1 MGPVAKGAILPRRR
15 LSNAIRVPMK
25 IHVRRAFTNAM
36 LFVAAAV
43 LIFEEWLWEQSKT
56 LFARLARLPV
66 IYSLEAWIRE
76 LPPYPALALFMLPIL
91 VIYPLKVLALF
102 ALGRGYVT
110 SGIAAFVMAKLV
122 ATAVFARLYQL
133 TEPAL
138 LQFSWIR
145 HGRERFLAARAYI
158 HRWLDAHPFFREAK
172 ARIRA
177 KTEWLARRYRV
188 AYRLQQRRPSSPKR

>member
-1 MGPVAKGAILPRRR
+1 
-15 LSNAIRVPMK
+15 MK
-25 IHVRRAFTNAM
+25 ILFRRALTNAM
-36 LFVAAAV
+36 LFVAATV
-43 LIFEEWLWEQSKT
+43 LIFEEWLWEQSKA

-66 IYSLEAWIRE
+66 VCSLETWIRE

-91 VIYPLKVLALF
+91 VIYPLKVVALF

-138 LQFSWIR
+138 LQLSWVR
-145 HGRERFLAARAYI
+145 RGRDRFLAVRAYI
-158 HRWLDAHPFFREAK
+158 HQWLDAHPFFREAK

-177 KTEWLARRYRV
+177 KMEWLARRFRV